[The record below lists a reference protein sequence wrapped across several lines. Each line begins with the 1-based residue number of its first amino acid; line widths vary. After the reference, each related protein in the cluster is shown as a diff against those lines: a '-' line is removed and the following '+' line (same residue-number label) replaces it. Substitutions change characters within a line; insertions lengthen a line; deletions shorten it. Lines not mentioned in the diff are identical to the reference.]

1 MTQVNRYYRH
11 ARISEHVFRRV
22 LRCFALDLTASETAA
37 LTGLSVRTTNTLF
50 LKLRRRLAAL
60 CEATTPLSG
69 QIELD
74 ESYFGP
80 HRVRGKRGRGAAGK
94 IIVFGV
100 YKRNGFVHT
109 EIIPNASR
117 ASLLAV
123 VERRVTRQSVL
134 HSDAWR
140 GYEGLVDVGYA
151 KHYRLN
157 HAANEFVRGTQ
168 HINGIESFWSYAKR
182 RLAKFNGLHR
192 HTFVLHLKETEW
204 RFNHRRSN
212 IYRVL
217 LKQLQENPL

>member
-1 MTQVNRYYRH
+1 M
-11 ARISEHVFRRV
+11 
-22 LRCFALDLTASETAA
+22 LRCFALDLTASETSA

-60 CEATTPLSG
+60 CDATLPLSG
-69 QIELD
+69 QLELD

-80 HRVRGKRGRGAAGK
+80 HRVRGKRGRGAGGK

-117 ASLLAV
+117 ASLRAV
-123 VERRVTRQSVL
+123 VERRVARHSVL

-192 HTFVLHLKETEW
+192 HTFLLPLKETEW

-217 LKQLQENPL
+217 LKQLQESPL